1 MKSNRAISN
10 RIPISVRA
18 SLGLFVANLITK
30 GIAYLTTPIFTRIM
44 SSYEYGRVAVFTT
57 WLTIFGYLAMFC
69 LSAGV
74 FNNGMSDYPKK
85 RDEYSLSMLVLSNV
99 ITLVFSF
106 LIIIVYPW
114 IASYLKIDFWLI
126 ILMCLIFLFQPAY
139 NFWYTRQRYEY
150 KYKNVILATS
160 VSAFFSQLI
169 SILCVL
175 FLDGDKDFL
184 KIVGSELP
192 LIIFYAFFYFYL
204 FKKADSKLETKYWKA
219 AIVFNLPLLPHYLS
233 TYLLSSADK
242 IMISNFIGDNATA
255 FYTIAHS
262 VASVALIVWSA
273 INGSLLPFIYEKCK
287 RNEFDKIDKASKPII
302 LFFAVVCFAIIL
314 FAPEVIK
321 IMATKEYYESIYVIP
336 PIICGVFFQV
346 QYYLYANVLFYYK
359 KPIYVMIGSIS
370 AFIINII
377 LNVCFIPTYGYVAA
391 GYTTLISYLIQAI
404 IDYIAMKKI
413 IKVDI
418 YDGKFILILSLLVV
432 ITAMFTNFIY
442 ELTIVR
448 YIILVAIA
456 LFAFIFRKKIIA
468 FLNFNKPMDY
478 NVRKRNY

>member
-1 MKSNRAISN
+1 M
-10 RIPISVRA
+10 
-18 SLGLFVANLITK
+18 
-30 GIAYLTTPIFTRIM
+30 
-44 SSYEYGRVAVFTT
+44 
-57 WLTIFGYLAMFC
+57 
-69 LSAGV
+69 
-74 FNNGMSDYPKK
+74 
-85 RDEYSLSMLVLSNV
+85 
-99 ITLVFSF
+99 
-106 LIIIVYPW
+106 
-114 IASYLKIDFWLI
+114 
-126 ILMCLIFLFQPAY
+126 
-139 NFWYTRQRYEY
+139 
-150 KYKNVILATS
+150 
-160 VSAFFSQLI
+160 
-169 SILCVL
+169 
-175 FLDGDKDFL
+175 
-184 KIVGSELP
+184 
-192 LIIFYAFFYFYL
+192 
-204 FKKADSKLETKYWKA
+204 
-219 AIVFNLPLLPHYLS
+219 
-233 TYLLSSADK
+233 
-242 IMISNFIGDNATA
+242 
-255 FYTIAHS
+255 
-262 VASVALIVWSA
+262 
-273 INGSLLPFIYEKCK
+273 LPFIYEKCK